1 MTHRNRRIV
10 VNSLIRAQTEI
21 VRARTYMT
29 DTDEQTAQELCV
41 DLNELLAG
49 LAEIIHT
56 VRKEDL

>member
-1 MTHRNRRIV
+1 V